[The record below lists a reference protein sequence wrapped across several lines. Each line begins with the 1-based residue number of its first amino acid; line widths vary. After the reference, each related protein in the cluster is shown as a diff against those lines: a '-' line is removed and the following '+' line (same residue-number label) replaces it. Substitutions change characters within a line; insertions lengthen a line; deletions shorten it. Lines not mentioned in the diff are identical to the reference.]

1 MNIDKSSCLA
11 DSMSYT
17 YKKENN
23 VKKALIGQTL
33 PGVVIVISFYGAG
46 MAQLFLEDELTH
58 ERVDASQITVR
69 DSDNNQLRV
78 ADNGYFITWTESYKI
93 FVGQAQICTISNQ
106 KQQSIFFKNS
116 DVPDGVKRFL
126 NE

>member
-1 MNIDKSSCLA
+1 MSSTYYLE

-23 VKKALIGQTL
+23 IKKALVGQAL
-33 PGVVIVISFYGAG
+33 PGIVIVISFYGAG
-46 MAQLFLEDELTH
+46 QAQLFLEDEVTH
-58 ERVDASQITVR
+58 ERVDATQVTVR

-106 KQQSIFFKNS
+106 KQQSIFFKGS
-116 DVPDGVKRFL
+116 DVPEGTKRFI
-126 NE
+126 E